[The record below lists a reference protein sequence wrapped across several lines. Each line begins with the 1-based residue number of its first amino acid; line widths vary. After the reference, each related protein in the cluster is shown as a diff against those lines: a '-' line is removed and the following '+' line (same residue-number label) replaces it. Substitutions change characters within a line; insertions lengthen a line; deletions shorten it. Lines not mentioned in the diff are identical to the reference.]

1 MEGSN
6 FREEQVTEK
15 VTVSQQELAAKVDV
29 AEWFMLRAHLEG
41 GRLIVVDSLLDLAEV
56 GMGVVA
62 DDVKVIERW
71 IVSGLLGKPTAQ
83 QVESWDA
90 EKGKRFLCLIVSP
103 YVLVQEASPE
113 AV

>member
-1 MEGSN
+1 V
-6 FREEQVTEK
+6 QVTEK
-15 VTVSQQELAAKVDV
+15 VSVSQQELAAKIDI
-29 AEWFMLRAHLEG
+29 AKWFMLRAHLES

-83 QVESWDA
+83 QVENWDA

-103 YVLVQEASPE
+103 YVLVQEEVIE
-113 AV
+113 AVNP

>member
-1 MEGSN
+1 
-6 FREEQVTEK
+6 VTEK
-15 VTVSQQELAAKVDV
+15 VTVSQQELAAKVDI
-29 AEWFMLRAHLEG
+29 AEWFMLRAHLES

-83 QVESWDA
+83 QVEDWDA

-103 YVLVQEASPE
+103 YVLVQEEAATQRPGNTSDASQ
-113 AV
+113 